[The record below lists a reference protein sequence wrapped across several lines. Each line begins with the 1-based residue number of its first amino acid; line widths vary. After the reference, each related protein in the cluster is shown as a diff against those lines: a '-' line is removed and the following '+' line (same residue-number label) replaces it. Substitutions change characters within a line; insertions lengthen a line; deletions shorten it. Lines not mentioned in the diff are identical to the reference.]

1 MTSATTD
8 APSSHPLPAPTGKSA
23 SDELSPN
30 GVAHR
35 FLTNGLEVVVI
46 PDHRAPVATH
56 MIWYKNGSADDPA
69 GKSGIAHFL
78 EHLMFKGTRKHPAGQ
93 FSTLVAELGGQQNAF
108 TSHDV
113 TAYFQQIPREH
124 LAACMAFE
132 ADRMKNVIL
141 TDEIVAPERSVVLEE
156 RAMRT
161 ENTPAEILG
170 EAVQAALFTTHPYG
184 KPVIGWREEIE
195 GLDRADALAYYER
208 FYTPENALLV
218 VAGDVE
224 PAAAIELASRI
235 YGPIARR
242 DTPPRRQRP
251 REPKPTT
258 HRQVTLAD
266 AKVAQPQFQ
275 RLHLVPSY
283 GNAAPGEAEA
293 LDLLAFLLGRN
304 QTGILYRKLVKEDG
318 IASGVGAGYVGG
330 ARDDTRFALAAT
342 PKPGIC
348 LDRLDAAIESIIGN
362 CLQLGFEAADIDRA
376 KRRLVAGAVYARDNQ
391 MAQSRHYGMSLC
403 IGLTIEQI
411 RSWPERIAAV
421 TPEEVMGALRRL
433 DRSRCVS
440 GFLLRSG
447 SAAAASAAA

>member
-1 MTSATTD
+1 MT
-8 APSSHPLPAPTGKSA
+8 
-23 SDELSPN
+23 DELSSNPVSAQAGTSRSVENSSN
-30 GVAHR
+30 GVVHR
-35 FLTNGLEVVVI
+35 ILANGLEMVII

-56 MIWYKNGSADDPA
+56 MVWYRNGSADDPP

-78 EHLMFKGTRKHPAGQ
+78 EHLMFKGTRKYPAGA
-93 FSTLVAELGGQQNAF
+93 FSTLVSELGGQQNAF

-113 TAYFQQIPREH
+113 TAYFQQIPKAH
-124 LAACMAFE
+124 LSACMAFE
-132 ADRMKNVIL
+132 ADRMKNLVL
-141 TDEIVAPERSVVLEE
+141 TDAIVAPERSVVLEE

-161 ENTPAEILG
+161 EGAPAAILG

-184 KPVIGWREEIE
+184 KPVIGWREDIE

-242 DTPPRRQRP
+242 GTPPRRHRP
-251 REPKPTT
+251 REPKPTA

-266 AKVAQPQFQ
+266 ARVAQPQFQ
-275 RLHLVPSY
+275 RVHLVPSY
-283 GNAAPGEAEA
+283 GNAGPGEAEA

-304 QTGILYRKLVKEDG
+304 QTGVLYRKLVKESD
-318 IASGVGAGYVGG
+318 IASGVGAGYRGA
-330 ARDDTRFALAAT
+330 ARDDTRFALSAT

-348 LDRLDAAIESIIGN
+348 LDRLDAAIEAILGN
-362 CLQLGFEAADIDRA
+362 CLHLGFDPADIDRA
-376 KRRLVAGAVYARDNQ
+376 KRRLVASAVYARDNQ
-391 MAQSRHYGMSLC
+391 MTQGRHYGMWLS
-403 IGLTIEQI
+403 IGLTVDQI
-411 RSWPERIAAV
+411 KSWPERIAAV
-421 TPEEVMGALRRL
+421 TPEQLMRALRRL
-433 DRSRCVS
+433 DRTRCVS

-447 SAAAASAAA
+447 AAALSSVAA